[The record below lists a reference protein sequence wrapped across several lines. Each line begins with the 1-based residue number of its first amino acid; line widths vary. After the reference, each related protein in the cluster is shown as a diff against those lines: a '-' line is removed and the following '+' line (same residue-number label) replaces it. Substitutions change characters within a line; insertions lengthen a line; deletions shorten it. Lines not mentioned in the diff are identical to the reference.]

1 MKLPDKIEILVK
13 YLNITEYVEYH
24 ASGDRVFNV
33 ENKYILK
40 ISKN

>member
-13 YLNITEYVEYH
+13 YLNINEYVEYH